1 MVRLCVT
8 LFVCFALASLAP
20 CAPLQKAKAGTALGF
35 SWDLRESVNG
45 DAPKGKLYL
54 NIAGKRVPVATLH
67 TNPSKMDRSE
77 YAQMRVPKT
86 ALGAV
91 KSWWAGGGDL
101 FYVIRSGTRIKV
113 MKSWYGEELDKPE
126 PWKTLAVFSS
136 NGTRLKR

>member
-1 MVRLCVT
+1 MPRLPFAFIACFAFLV
-8 LFVCFALASLAP
+8 VPFALAH
-20 CAPLQKAKAGTALGF
+20 QKPGAGTTPTF
-35 SWDLRESVNG
+35 SWDVKESENG

-54 NIAGKRVPVATLH
+54 TIAGKRVPVATLH

-77 YAQMRVPKT
+77 YARMRVPKS
-86 ALGAV
+86 ASDAV

-101 FYVIRSGTRIKV
+101 FYVIRSGTRVKV

-136 NGTRLKR
+136 KGTRLKR